1 MIHYIS
7 TQGVGQ
13 PWVANELRVV
23 GKADIPFVL
32 HAMRAPQHDLFTS
45 DWARRMDE
53 DTRVLYPLPVFRA
66 ALAGLLAP
74 LRFGGR
80 FWKALGNALFSERES
95 LRIRTTL
102 LVHLF
107 VACHWAQEL
116 RSGKVSH
123 IHAQWAHSSASIG
136 MYGAWLLGVPFSFT
150 GHATDLFRHRCGL
163 RDKIRR
169 AEFIVCISEFH
180 REFFLSEGALP
191 EQLEI
196 VYCGIDVAQFAPP
209 EIRGPARNPRGAG
222 EGVIAGRRAEHP
234 PRPGVA
240 GRTPRAPTAVPT
252 ILSAGRLVEKKGF
265 TDLIQAARILRDRG
279 IDFRCVIR
287 GTGPLEVDLAA
298 EIQRQSVGEFVELV
312 PSAVTQEAI
321 PEFMAHGD
329 VFCLACVWAT
339 DDDVDGLPQLLM
351 EAMACGVPA
360 VSTRLV
366 GIPDLVEDELTGL
379 LAEPNA
385 PDQLADCLQRVL
397 SDRELASRLGDA
409 GRARVVRVFDIDKCL
424 EPLLSRYRQRLGMTH
439 ASVPTTS
446 THRSPQTSVRG

>member
-23 GKADIPFVL
+23 GQAGIPFVL

-45 DWARRMDE
+45 DWARRMDDE
-53 DTRVLYPLPVFRA
+53 TRVLYPLPALRV

-74 LRFGGR
+74 IRFGGR
-80 FWKALGNALFSERES
+80 FWSALGNALFSERES
-95 LRIRTTL
+95 LKIRATL
-102 LVHLF
+102 LVHLA
-107 VACHWAQEL
+107 VACHWAHEL
-116 RSGKVSH
+116 RSGAVSH

-191 EQLEI
+191 DQLEI

-209 EIRGPARNPRGAG
+209 E
-222 EGVIAGRRAEHP
+222 
-234 PRPGVA
+234 
-240 GRTPRAPTAVPT
+240 TRAPTAVPT

-265 TDLIQAARILRDRG
+265 TDLIQSARILRDRG
-279 IDFRCVIR
+279 IEFRCVIR
-287 GTGPLEVDLAA
+287 GTGPLDDDLAA
-298 EIQRQSVGEFVELV
+298 EIQRQGVGECVELV

-321 PEFMAHGD
+321 PEFMAQGD

-366 GIPDLVEDELTGL
+366 GIPDLVEDEVTGL

-385 PDQLADCLQRVL
+385 PDQLADRLQRVL

-409 GRARVVRVFDIDKCL
+409 GRARVVRMFDIDKCL
-424 EPLLSRYRQRLGMTH
+424 EPLLSRYRQRLGVPQ
-439 ASVPTTS
+439 ASVPTTNA
-446 THRSPQTSVRG
+446 HRSPQTSVRG